1 MDQADLRRLIGE
13 PDFSRGLEYFRRGMV
28 LSAEVKD
35 PGRIVGEVRGS
46 KSRVY
51 HQTVRLVRDD
61 SGFVIQVN
69 GHCTCPL
76 SFNCKHVAAVMLY
89 AERELPLGPDE
100 ADDSAR
106 IEGVSGNVERWLL
119 RLEDAYEPK
128 AKKQP
133 SAENLYYVF
142 SGNDADGAVILPIK
156 ARSLKNG
163 GFGKNPTEY
172 LQTPN
177 VYAPPKFLTIDD
189 FGILQKLVATRSRH
203 YPPRYEWPER
213 EEMFALLSEI
223 IDTGRARGFT
233 LDGPRLYWGA
243 PRTARFEWI
252 LGENGAQRLALVG
265 DNGSSLE
272 TLPFPPP
279 LYIDRDTG
287 ECGPLTTGLAPRI
300 AAGMSTAPEIP
311 PQSVQVVAERLAGG
325 LVPPPRGIQV
335 RELKA
340 KPVPVLRL
348 FGEEFDVAISSYSDS
363 GVILPVARLEF
374 DYDGTRVDPERKE
387 NPSRREGEELL
398 LLRRDPDWESE
409 TRKRLAPLSGFG
421 AEQIDEPA
429 MEYTALD
436 ADLRAGDYV
445 FRGSERYGYVVD
457 LDSMAEGALAFNS
470 RMLPVLREEG
480 WQVETAD
487 SWPFR
492 FYEGPMEMEATAES
506 SGVDW
511 FSFALNLVVDGQ
523 TLDLLP
529 LVLTIVENLPV
540 THDGILDTNR
550 DLAEHLRELVF
561 YPRLD
566 DGTLVEL
573 SGERLAPIVGAVLEA
588 HGLSEFHLAE
598 AGRAARLA
606 EALEGCGVPWRGG
619 EELLRL
625 GKRLRELAQAPAVE
639 PPASLRAELRPY
651 QKAGFGWLE
660 ALSAIGF
667 GGVLA
672 DDMGLGK
679 TLQALALLAMR
690 HLEQDCDRPSLLI
703 VPTSLIGNWKREAA
717 RFAPDLKLLI
727 LHGPE
732 RKSRFDAIQDHHLI
746 VTTYALARRDHAILF
761 ARQWELAIL
770 DEAQAVKN
778 PAASTSKRIREIN
791 ARQRIALTGTPMEN
805 NLTELWSL
813 FDWLIP
819 GLLGKRVEF
828 GKVFRTPI
836 EKHGDEAKRRQLS
849 ARLRP
854 FMLRRTKEEVAADL
868 PPKTEINEIIPLE
881 GEQRGLYE
889 TLRVAMDKRV
899 GEAISNR
906 GLANSRI
913 TILDALLKLR
923 QVCCDPSLVKLKT
936 ARRVS
941 ESAKRER
948 LLALLEE
955 LLAEGRK
962 VLVFSQFVTM
972 LELIER
978 DCVARSWNYA
988 KLTGQ
993 TRNREAEIEKFQD
1006 GEARIFLISLKA
1018 GGTGLNLTEAD
1029 TVLLYD
1035 PWWNPAVERQAMDRA
1050 HRIGQKKPVFVHK
1063 LIAEGTVEAA
1073 IQTMQGAKQAL
1084 ADALFDDAKG
1094 GPLSMDEEDIARL
1107 FAPIA

>member
-13 PDFSRGLEYFRRGMV
+13 PDFSRGLDYFRRGMV
-28 LSAEVKD
+28 RSAEVKD
-35 PGRIVGEVRGS
+35 PGRILGEARGS

-51 HQTVRLVRDD
+51 NQTVRLVRD
-61 SGFVIQVN
+61 SAGFVTEVN

-76 SFNCKHVAAVMLY
+76 SFNCKHVAAVILH
-89 AERELPLGPDE
+89 AQWELPPGPYQ
-100 ADDSAR
+100 ADDSAMT
-106 IEGVSGNVERWLL
+106 GGASDKVERWL
-119 RLEDAYEPK
+119 RHLEYACEPK

-133 SAENLYYVF
+133 SAERLYYVF
-142 SGNDADGAVILPIK
+142 TGNDADGAVILPLK
-156 ARSLKNG
+156 ARPLQRG

-177 VYAPPKFLTIDD
+177 VFAPPRFLTIDD
-189 FGILQKLVATRSRH
+189 FGILQKLAATRSRH

-213 EEMFALLSEI
+213 EELFALLREI
-223 IDTGRARGFT
+223 IATGRARGLA
-233 LDGPRLYWGA
+233 LDGPQLSWGA

-252 LGENGAQRLALVG
+252 LRDNGAQRLALVG
-265 DNGSSLE
+265 ENGASLE

-279 LYIDRDTG
+279 LYIDRSTG

-311 PQSVQVVAERLAGG
+311 PQAVRAVAERLAGG
-325 LVPPPRGIQV
+325 LVPPPRGIRM
-335 RELKA
+335 RESKA
-340 KPVPVLRL
+340 APIPVLRL
-348 FGEEFDVAISSYSDS
+348 FGEEFEASASPHATS
-363 GVILPVARLEF
+363 GIVLPVVRLEF
-374 DYDGTRVDPERKE
+374 DYDGTRVNADQRG

-398 LLRRDPDWESE
+398 LLRRNPEWETK
-409 TRKRLAPLSGFG
+409 TRKRLAQLSGFG
-421 AEQIDEPA
+421 AGEIHDPA
-429 MEYTALD
+429 LEDAAPN

-445 FRGSERYGYVVD
+445 FRGSETYGYGIE
-457 LDSMAEGALAFNS
+457 LDSMAQDALDFNS

-480 WQVETAD
+480 WRVETAD

-492 FYEGPMEMEATAES
+492 FYEGPMAMEATAES

-523 TLDLLP
+523 NLDLLP

-540 THDGILDTNR
+540 TPDGVLDTELG
-550 DLAEHLRELVF
+550 LAEHLRELAF

-566 DGTLVEL
+566 DGKLVEI
-573 SGERLAPIVGAVLEA
+573 SGERLAPIVEALLEA
-588 HGLSEFHLAE
+588 HGLSDFHLAE

-625 GKRLRELAQAPAVE
+625 GKRLRELALAPAVE
-639 PPASLRAELRPY
+639 PPVSLRAELRPY
-651 QKAGFGWLE
+651 QKAGYGWLG
-660 ALSAIGF
+660 ALSATGF

-679 TLQALALLAMR
+679 TLQALALLARR
-690 HLEQDCDRPSLLI
+690 HLDQGCDRPSLLI

-717 RFAPDLKLLI
+717 RFAPGLKLLI

-732 RKSRFDAIQDHHLI
+732 RKNRFDAIPDHHLI
-746 VTTYALARRDHAILF
+746 VTTYSLARRDHATLF
-761 ARQWELAIL
+761 ARHWELAIL

-778 PAASTSKRIREIN
+778 PAASVSRRIREIK

-805 NLTELWSL
+805 NLAELWSL

-836 EKHGDEAKRRQLS
+836 EKHGDAAKRRQLS

-868 PPKTEINEIIPLE
+868 PPKTEIDEIIPLE
-881 GEQRGLYE
+881 GAQRGLYE

-899 GEAISNR
+899 GEAIGNR

-936 ARRVS
+936 ARSVS

-972 LELIER
+972 LELIGR
-978 DCVARSWNYA
+978 DCAARNWSYA

-993 TRNREAEIEKFQD
+993 TRNREAQIEKFQG

-1094 GPLSMDEEDIARL
+1094 GPLDLGEDDIARL